1 MTTLTSQ
8 LQALHDLHLAG
19 MLTDEQFTRAKALLL
34 AKHPTEAETRPG
46 PAPGPPPRPPV
57 VRPVGPGVGLAL
69 VALSLF
75 GGALAAAAGLAVGRR
90 IVDRPGEVESPEEAE

>member
-34 AKHPTEAETRPG
+34 AKHPTDAETRPG
-46 PAPGPPPRPPV
+46 PAPGPPPSPPV
-57 VRPVGPGVGLAL
+57 VRPVVPGVGLAL
-69 VALSLF
+69 
-75 GGALAAAAGLAVGRR
+75 GAAAVSGG
-90 IVDRPGEVESPEEAE
+90 